1 MSTEDIAEVVKEI
14 NEHIFEISEDVDY
27 ALWLEH
33 IVLPVGEYV
42 KYAGQYIF
50 DSENDYREYID
61 YDEGIRQDLKEYL
74 LEEIQKINTFIRKT
88 LVVAKK

>member
-1 MSTEDIAEVVKEI
+1 MSSENIAEVVKEI

-27 ALWLEH
+27 VLWLEH
-33 IVLPVGEYV
+33 VVLPVGEYV

-74 LEEIQKINTFIRKT
+74 LEQIQHINGFISKT
-88 LVVAKK
+88 LAAAK

>member
-1 MSTEDIAEVVKEI
+1 MENIAEVVKEI

-27 ALWLEH
+27 VLWLEH
-33 IVLPVGEYV
+33 VILPVGEYV

-50 DSENDYREYID
+50 DSENDYREYVD

-74 LEEIQKINTFIRKT
+74 LEQIQHVNEFISKT
-88 LVVAKK
+88 LAGAKR